1 VGQFVK
7 GAIVADLQRSAS
19 IRWAATMAASCEP
32 GDGQAAAA
40 LDAGQTR
47 N

>member
-7 GAIVADLQRSAS
+7 GAIVADLQRPAS

-32 GDGQAAAA
+32 GDGQAAA
-40 LDAGQTR
+40 LDADQTR